1 MADWLLL
8 RFSRSAATPSWL
20 VADAAGRPLSACESG
35 TLQQAAAATAGR
47 RVAIVLSATD
57 VLLASVELPVK
68 GGTRASQVVPYALEE
83 QLVGDIEEQHFALGT
98 RDATSGR
105 TNVAV
110 IARSELD
117 ELLQTLR
124 AAGIEPD
131 TVVSEAALVPVG
143 AQQVTLMLDADT
155 ACIAGPE
162 VNPPAVLPA
171 VDIATALEMSVGTDA
186 LPATTIVCVATP
198 LDWQKHSV
206 QVEALRSRCAALKV
220 QLASSGLLP
229 WLALQIGSPA
239 AINLLQGAYAVRKGW
254 SGEWRQWR
262 VAAVLA
268 AVLLVLHV
276 GGELWSLT
284 RLRTDERQLKLQ
296 SEEFIQT
303 VMPGEGDVAGLRA
316 RAEQRLLSAQR
327 VDDGTGLLSAL
338 TAIAAS
344 AAGAGSGTAIQ
355 TLQFQGGALDVKL
368 RANDAEGLERMSQQ
382 LRAAGWRAE
391 VTSGAATGDGYE
403 GHIRLARG

>member
-8 RFSRSAATPSWL
+8 RVSRSVATPSWL
-20 VADAAGRPLSACESG
+20 VADTAGRPLSACESG
-35 TLQQAAAATAGR
+35 TLEQAAPATAGR
-47 RVAIVLSATD
+47 RVAIVLPATD
-57 VLLASVELPVK
+57 VLLAAIELPVK
-68 GGTRASQVVPYALEE
+68 AGTRASQVVPYTLEE
-83 QLVGDIEEQHFALGT
+83 QLAGDIEEQHFALGT
-98 RDATSGR
+98 RDGASGR
-105 TNVAV
+105 TSVAV
-110 IARSELD
+110 IARRELD
-117 ELLQTLR
+117 GLLQILR

-143 AQQVTLMLDADT
+143 PQQLTLMLDADT
-155 ACIAGPE
+155 VCIAGPE
-162 VNPPAVLPA
+162 LNPSAVLPA
-171 VDIATALEMSVGTDA
+171 TDIAMALEMSVGAEA

-198 LDWQKHSV
+198 LDWQRHSA

-229 WLALQIGSPA
+229 WLALQIGSPG
-239 AINLLQGAYAVRKGW
+239 AINLLQGAYALRKGW

-268 AVLLVLHV
+268 AALLALHV
-276 GGELWSLT
+276 GGELWSLGK
-284 RLRTDERQLKLQ
+284 LRADERQLNLQ

-303 VMPGEGDVAGLRA
+303 VMPGEANVAGLRA
-316 RAEQRLLSAQR
+316 RAEQRLLAMQQT
-327 VDDGTGLLSAL
+327 DDTTGLLGAL

-344 AAGAGSGTAIQ
+344 TAGAARDTAIQ

-391 VTSGAATGDGYE
+391 VTSGAATADGYE